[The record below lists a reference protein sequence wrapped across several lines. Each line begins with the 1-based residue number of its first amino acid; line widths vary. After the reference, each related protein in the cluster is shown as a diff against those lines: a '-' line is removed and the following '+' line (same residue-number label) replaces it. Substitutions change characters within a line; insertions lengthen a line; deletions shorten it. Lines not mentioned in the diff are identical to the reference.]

1 MIEKCK
7 RQFNTSG
14 LIFRKN
20 GEIMQKILFINGHP
34 NPEASVAGKAVLNA
48 LESSRCEMQIRTL
61 AQLCG
66 PNGFDVTTEQ
76 EALRRA
82 DVIVWHFPFY
92 WYSVPAIL
100 KKWIDD
106 VLTRGFAHGTG
117 GTALHGKKQIKMKN
131 NDWKSRLGVMYSTN
145 PDFQYETNEEIEEE
159 TLPKEKQV
167 LRVAL
172 DKRNRGGK
180 VVTLIT
186 GFRGTTADLEALGKL
201 LKVKCGVGGSAKDG
215 EIIVQGDFRQKVEEI
230 LRKEGY
236 TQVKV
241 IR

>member
-1 MIEKCK
+1 
-7 RQFNTSG
+7 
-14 LIFRKN
+14 
-20 GEIMQKILFINGHP
+20 MQKILFINGHP

-117 GTALHGKKQIKMKN
+117 GTALHGKKA
-131 NDWKSRLGVMYSTN
+131 S
-145 PDFQYETNEEIEEE
+145 F
-159 TLPKEKQV
+159 
-167 LRVAL
+167 
-172 DKRNRGGK
+172 
-180 VVTLIT
+180 VVYD
-186 GFRGTTADLEALGKL
+186 R
-201 LKVKCGVGGSAKDG
+201 CGGSGVCKGMCNELAGGGIPSAAFADCLLVRHEDIGSRVVKRH
-215 EIIVQGDFRQKVEEI
+215 DFYSRHSH
-230 LRKEGY
+230 
-236 TQVKV
+236 
-241 IR
+241 

>member
-1 MIEKCK
+1 
-7 RQFNTSG
+7 
-14 LIFRKN
+14 
-20 GEIMQKILFINGHP
+20 MQKILVINGHP

-66 PNGFDVTTEQ
+66 PNGFDVTAEQ

-117 GTALHGKKQIKMKN
+117 GTALLGKKLLLSFTTGAAAQEYAKGRAMNWPVEAFLPPLLQTAYLCGMKTLAPLCHYVL
-131 NDWKSRLGVMYSTN
+131 D
-145 PDFQYETNEEIEEE
+145 DFQGFTYDKLTQLKRILKQAEEHAARLLNEI
-159 TLPKEKQV
+159 K
-167 LRVAL
+167 A
-172 DKRNRGGK
+172 
-180 VVTLIT
+180 
-186 GFRGTTADLEALGKL
+186 
-201 LKVKCGVGGSAKDG
+201 SA
-215 EIIVQGDFRQKVEEI
+215 EN
-230 LRKEGY
+230 
-236 TQVKV
+236 
-241 IR
+241 

>member
-1 MIEKCK
+1 
-7 RQFNTSG
+7 
-14 LIFRKN
+14 
-20 GEIMQKILFINGHP
+20 MQKILFINGHP

-106 VLTRGFAHGTG
+106 VLTRGLP
-117 GTALHGKKQIKMKN
+117 TAPEEQLYTE
-131 NDWKSRLGVMYSTN
+131 KSFFCRLRPVRR
-145 PDFQYETNEEIEEE
+145 
-159 TLPKEKQV
+159 
-167 LRVAL
+167 LRSMQR
-172 DKRNRGGK
+172 D
-180 VVTLIT
+180 
-186 GFRGTTADLEALGKL
+186 
-201 LKVKCGVGGSAKDG
+201 
-215 EIIVQGDFRQKVEEI
+215 VQ
-230 LRKEGY
+230 
-236 TQVKV
+236 
-241 IR
+241 